1 MTEELVFNNLNEVND
16 LRKRVVEGYDMTEA
30 ENAAAIAFLR
40 NDRVAA
46 RTQKGK
52 KKAAVEVNLN
62 ALLDPLLSGGEDDAK
77 A

>member
-46 RTQKGK
+46 RTAKGK
-52 KKAAVEVNLN
+52 KKAVEVDLDS
-62 ALLDPLLSGGEDDAK
+62 LLDPLLENVDPTQPTK
-77 A
+77 